1 MPEPEPRSLST
12 GLDDEEEDGATM
24 VAHVPKELLAA
35 AAEANEDEAHFK
47 EVFEQ
52 FLALKTECGEPTAG
66 LTLDKFKQTLRKN
79 REAIVSKHGAKT
91 VRFTVYKKDGKAAL
105 KATPVKD

>member
-1 MPEPEPRSLST
+1 
-12 GLDDEEEDGATM
+12 
-24 VAHVPKELLAA
+24 AHVPQELLAA
-35 AAEANEDEAHFK
+35 AAEANEEEAHFK
-47 EVFEQ
+47 EVFDQ
-52 FLALKTECGEPTAG
+52 FVALKQECGEPTAG

-79 REAIVSKHGAKT
+79 RDAILAKHGAKS